1 MQKEIARSSI
11 EAKLKKIVDS
21 SVKSSNTFLL
31 IHSDKLDIHWNMAF
45 GQSDK
50 EHAIPEQ
57 PYHTASIA
65 KSFTAAIIA
74 ILVEEG
80 KLTYSDPITKYLPA
94 TLLEGL
100 HTYKGTD
107 YSSDIRIEHLV
118 SNTSGL
124 ADYFEGKTRHGQFTE
139 VLLNDP
145 KRVWTPEETIEWTKQ
160 YLPPRFSPGNGTL
173 YTNTGFNLL
182 GLVIENVT
190 SKSYHEVLHEYLFQ
204 RLNMEQSYL
213 SHYTEPLVKSP
224 LSVAKLS
231 VMGKQID
238 VEEHL
243 SFTSIF
249 AAGQAVSTSEDL
261 LKFIKALNE
270 NRLVPKEHVAQM
282 MQWKKMRV
290 GIDYGYGLMR
300 VRMFLFSQKYNV
312 WGHLGSMGSF
322 MLYNPGLDVY
332 LVGSFNK
339 AGSTGPCI
347 RFLFHVLRTLEK
359 CD

>member
-1 MQKEIARSSI
+1 MDKEMAKSSI
-11 EAKLKKIVDS
+11 GSTLKKMVDS
-21 SVKSSNTFLL
+21 DASSSNAHLL
-31 IHSDKLDIHWNMAF
+31 IHSDKLGIHWNMTY

-80 KLTYSDPITKYLPA
+80 KLSYSDSIAKYLPA
-94 TLLEGL
+94 ELLKGL
-100 HTYKGTD
+100 HIYKGTD
-107 YSSDIRIEHLV
+107 YSSQICVKHLV

-124 ADYFEGKTRHGQFTE
+124 ADYFEGKTKHGTFTE
-139 VLLNDP
+139 VLLHDP
-145 KRVWTPEETIEWTKQ
+145 ERVWTPEETIEWTKQ
-160 YLPPRFSPGNGTL
+160 YLPSRFSPGNGIL

-182 GLVIENVT
+182 GLIIENIT
-190 SKSYHEVLHEYLFQ
+190 SRSYAEVLHEYIFQ
-204 RLNMEQSYL
+204 RLNMEQTYL
-213 SHYTEPLVKSP
+213 SHYSEPLVNSSLP
-224 LSVAKLS
+224 VAKLS
-231 VMGKQID
+231 IMGKQID
-238 VEEHL
+238 VEEHR
-243 SFTSIF
+243 SFTSIY
-249 AAGQAVSTSEDL
+249 AAGQAISTSEDL

-270 NRLVPKEHVAQM
+270 NRLVPKEHMAQM

-300 VRMFLFSQKYNV
+300 VRMFLFSRKYNV
-312 WGHLGSMGSF
+312 WGHLGSMGSY

-339 AGSTGPCI
+339 AGYTGPCI
-347 RFLFHVLRTLEK
+347 RFLFNVLRTLKK
-359 CD
+359 CN